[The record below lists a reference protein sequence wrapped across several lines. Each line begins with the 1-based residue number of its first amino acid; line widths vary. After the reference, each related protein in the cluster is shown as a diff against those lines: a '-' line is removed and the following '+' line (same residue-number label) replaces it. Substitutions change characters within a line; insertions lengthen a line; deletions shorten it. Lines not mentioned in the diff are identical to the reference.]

1 MKDLLI
7 ARWRGFSTKE
17 QSILA
22 GLFFVILCLLIY
34 AFVWLP
40 VQQGQERLNR
50 IIPDKKNK
58 LNLMRSQAADVER
71 LRGQFNSIRT
81 NKGGFKSLIDVSAKV
96 NGLTLNFLP
105 DIENSDANLLKITL
119 SKVNFD
125 AWFKWIEILQNQYHV
140 RVESCQIKP
149 SELRGLVNI
158 EVIFNAAE

>member
-7 ARWRGFSTKE
+7 ARWRGFSTQE
-17 QSILA
+17 QSIITI
-22 GLFFVILCLLIY
+22 LFFVILCLLIY

-40 VQQGQERLNR
+40 VQQGRERLNR

-58 LNLMRSQAADVER
+58 LILMRSQAADIER
-71 LRGQFNSIRT
+71 LRGQINSIRT

-125 AWFKWIEILQNQYHV
+125 TWFKWIETLQIQYHV
-140 RVESCQIKP
+140 RVQSCQIKP
-149 SELRGLVNI
+149 S
-158 EVIFNAAE
+158 